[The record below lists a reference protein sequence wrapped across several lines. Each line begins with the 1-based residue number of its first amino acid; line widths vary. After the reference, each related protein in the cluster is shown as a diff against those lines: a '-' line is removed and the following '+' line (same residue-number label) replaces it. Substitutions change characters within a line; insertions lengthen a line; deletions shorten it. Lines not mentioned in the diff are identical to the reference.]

1 MRRTV
6 ITSESKTLKRK
17 GGHGNGEERVCGE
30 RVSIRQGRQVQ
41 RPKEEKKKKKR
52 RSGYTMQI
60 ILRKD
65 KSDTPCLFRS
75 PLRKP
80 REIAN
85 VARALWLW
93 IKTAV
98 CELGTLQYPIEI
110 E

>member
-52 RSGYTMQI
+52 RSGYTMTNYFKKRQKRYTVS
-60 ILRKD
+60 L
-65 KSDTPCLFRS
+65 SFTPPKTKRNCKR
-75 PLRKP
+75 
-80 REIAN
+80 RESV
-85 VARALWLW
+85 VA
-93 IKTAV
+93 V
-98 CELGTLQYPIEI
+98 DQNCSV
-110 E
+110 